1 VPYEDYIYLP
11 KVLGVED
18 ESALS
23 EKLTRDIG
31 AAFSVVSFECQELF
45 SNYICN
51 SVIFRYKNH
60 TGQSTI
66 SPVCVEECS
75 IVQNT
80 CPDLWRA
87 FKGTELG
94 RRAECNRTGSLL
106 EPLPYCCTRET
117 IRDPQEYSGGK
128 NNSNVAVI
136 TGTLVAVIIVLAV
149 TASLVRAFVCFWKR
163 IKKLQRGLIRR

>member
-1 VPYEDYIYLP
+1 MPYEDYIYLP

-23 EKLTRDIG
+23 ERLTKDIG

-66 SPVCVEECS
+66 SPLCAEECS
-75 IVQNT
+75 VLQNT

-106 EPLPYCCTRET
+106 EPLPYCCTGKT
-117 IRDPQEYSGGK
+117 IRDPQEDSGGK
-128 NNSNVAVI
+128 SSSNVAVI
-136 TGTLVAVIIVLAV
+136 TGTLVAVIILLAV
-149 TASLVRAFVCFWKR
+149 TALVVLCLFCKR
-163 IKKLQRGLIRR
+163 IKILV

>member
-23 EKLTRDIG
+23 ERLTRDIG

-45 SNYICN
+45 SIYICN

-60 TGQSTI
+60 TGQSSI
-66 SPVCVEECS
+66 SPVCAEECS

-87 FKGTELG
+87 FKETELG

-106 EPLPYCCTRET
+106 EPLPYCCTG
-117 IRDPQEYSGGK
+117 RDPQKDSGGK
-128 NNSNVAVI
+128 SISIVALM
-136 TGTLVAVIIVLAV
+136 TLTQRFKGV
-149 TASLVRAFVCFWKR
+149 TASSRTHS
-163 IKKLQRGLIRR
+163 